1 MKLSTAVKPISY
13 LKAHASELIRD
24 ITNTRQTLIVTH
36 NGEAKVVVQDIR
48 SYERMQETLALL
60 KILTRSK
67 QNIKRGKIKTL
78 NETFTSLE
86 KRIRAFKNERI

>member
-24 ITNTRQTLIVTH
+24 ITNTRQTLVITH

-67 QNIKRGKIKTL
+67 QNIQRGKAKSMDDV
-78 NETFTSLE
+78 FMSLDQ
-86 KRIRAFKNERI
+86 RIAAFKNENV